1 VFQKGDVIVHPKY
14 GVGTVLDIRTMSYK
28 GTERTYFCISL
39 IRNRGELMIPVD
51 RVEQAGLRLPL
62 RDTTLLQTIMDD
74 VPQAFEEDP
83 RLRQIDIENKINSGD
98 YQLLMQTLRDL
109 CWREHITKLSTK
121 ERQLK
126 ESAVNKLLEELALN
140 QMTTMDVL
148 KRTVEAIIET
158 AMQRHL
164 EHAASSV

>member
-62 RDTTLLQTIMDD
+62 RDTTLLQTIMED
-74 VPQAFEEDP
+74 VPQTFEEDP
-83 RLRQIDIENKINSGD
+83 RLRQVDIENKINSGD

-126 ESAVNKLLEELALN
+126 ESAISKLLEELALN

-148 KRTVEAIIET
+148 KRSLEAIIET
-158 AMQRHL
+158 AMQHHL
-164 EHAASSV
+164 EHIASGV

>member
-1 VFQKGDVIVHPKY
+1 MFQKGDVIVHPKY

-62 RDTTLLQTIMDD
+62 RDTTLLQSIMED
-74 VPQAFEEDP
+74 VPGTFEEDP

-140 QMTTMDVL
+140 QLTTMDVL

-158 AMQRHL
+158 AMQQHL
-164 EHAASSV
+164 EHIASGV

>member
-1 VFQKGDVIVHPKY
+1 VFQKSDVIVHPKY

-28 GTERTYFCISL
+28 GTERSYFCVSL

-62 RDTTLLQTIMDD
+62 RDTTILQTIMEDT
-74 VPQAFEEDP
+74 PQTFEEDP

-98 YQLLMQTLRDL
+98 YRLLMQTLRDL
-109 CWREHITKLSTK
+109 CWREQITKLSTK

-140 QMTTMDVL
+140 PAMTMDVL
-148 KRTVEAIIET
+148 KRTLESIIEA

-164 EHAASSV
+164 EHAASIV